1 MSKKMLINAIH
12 SEESRVAIVDKGILE
27 ELGVETATAERNKGN
42 VYKAI
47 VVRVEPSLQVAFVD
61 YGEKKNGFLPMRE
74 IHQSYF
80 KTEEPKGYPRIQ
92 NVIEKG
98 MEMLVQVVRE
108 EHEKKG
114 AYLTTFL
121 SIPGR
126 YLVIMPGSEN
136 GGISRK
142 IEDEEERKSLKKILK
157 ELNPPEGI
165 GVIIRTA
172 GLGMAKS
179 VLSRDL
185 KFLLK
190 VWDQLLQDGTKK
202 QAPAL
207 IYRESDL
214 IIRTIRDYFT
224 TDIGEILIDNIDV
237 YRKTLDFFK
246 QVMPR
251 YQSRV
256 KLYQG
261 AKPIFAKY
269 NLEDQIE
276 TIYQRRVQLK
286 SGGSIVIEPTEALV
300 SVDVNSGKAMRAKG
314 VEETAFRT
322 NMEAAEE
329 IARQLRLRDLAGLI
343 VIDFIDMANR
353 SHKADVIKNL
363 KQFLKYDKA
372 KVSFSGISKFGMLEL
387 SRQRVRAPVEKGTYV
402 ACTQCDG
409 RGRVKSKEA
418 VALSLLRTVQMYL
431 AKGGIAEVR
440 GELSVELADFLHNR
454 KRTEIT
460 KMEQMHGV
468 AITLTAKRELLG
480 SQYQLEVL
488 QKEEEVA
495 QPEPT
500 VQTQQDDGAEKL
512 AETKAPEGP
521 KPKKAARRRGSK
533 KRRSTPK
540 SSRPALE
547 PPDVA

>member
-1 MSKKMLINAIH
+1 RGD
-12 SEESRVAIVDKGILE
+12 EV
-27 ELGVETATAERNKGN
+27 
-42 VYKAI
+42 
-47 VVRVEPSLQVAFVD
+47 
-61 YGEKKNGFLPMRE
+61 
-74 IHQSYF
+74 
-80 KTEEPKGYPRIQ
+80 
-92 NVIEKG
+92 
-98 MEMLVQVVRE
+98 LVQVIKE
-108 EHEKKG
+108 GIGAKG
-114 AYLTTFL
+114 PTLSTYI

-126 YLVIMPGSEN
+126 YLVLMPALGRL
-136 GGISRK
+136 GVSRK
-142 IEDEEERKSLKKILK
+142 IEDEEQRKSLKKILK

-172 GLGMAKS
+172 GLGMAKT

-190 VWDQLLQDGTKK
+190 VWDQLLQDGTEK
-202 QAPAL
+202 QAPTQ

-214 IIRTIRDYFT
+214 IIRTIRDYFS
-224 TDIGEILIDNIDV
+224 TDIGEILIDNSDV
-237 YRKTLDFFK
+237 YKKTRDFFK

-269 NLEDQIE
+269 NLEEQIE
-276 TIYQRRVQLK
+276 TIYQRKVLLK

-300 SVDVNSGKAMRAKG
+300 SIDVNSGKAMRAKG

-353 SHKADVIKNL
+353 NHKADVIKNL

-402 ACTQCDG
+402 TCTQCDG
-409 RGRVKSKEA
+409 RGQVKSREA
-418 VALSLLRTVQMYL
+418 VALSLLRTIQMHL
-431 AKGGIAEVR
+431 AKGRMAEVK

-454 KRTEIT
+454 KRAEIA

-468 AITLTAKRELLG
+468 TITLTGKRELLG
-480 SQYQLEVL
+480 AQYHLEVV
-488 QKEEEVA
+488 QKQEEA
-495 QPEPT
+495 PQPEPAA
-500 VQTQQDDGAEKL
+500 QINQNGGEEKTGESK
-512 AETKAPEGP
+512 AKAAPKTKKTP
-521 KPKKAARRRGSK
+521 KPKKTARRRGPRKHKSA
-533 KRRSTPK
+533 PK
-540 SSRPALE
+540 SSKPALE